1 MRARSTRIVVLL
13 WVLVFVAAPTFSQDT
28 APNKELPNFQR
39 VNEALFRG
47 GQPKAGGYEMLSQ
60 MGIKTVVN
68 LRDDDSR
75 AKEEEFEVKQAG
87 LKYFNV
93 PLRRLGPPKDEK
105 IEALLSIITNPA
117 NQPVFVHCAHGAD
130 RTGVVIAA
138 YRISRDGWTFD
149 QAKAEAKRYGLKP
162 WQLRMKRYIREYYK
176 RQIRNSEAASN

>member
-13 WVLVFVAAPTFSQDT
+13 WVLVFVAAPTFTQDT
-28 APNKELPNFQR
+28 APHKELPNFQR

-47 GQPKAGGYEMLSQ
+47 GQPKPGGFELLSQ

-93 PLRRLGPPKDEK
+93 PLKRLGPPKDEK
-105 IEALLSIITNPA
+105 IETLLSIITDPE
-117 NQPVFVHCAHGAD
+117 NQPVFVHCAHGSD

-138 YRISRDGWTFD
+138 YRITFDGWTYE

-162 WQLRMKRYIREYYK
+162 WQLRKKRYIRDYYK
-176 RQIRNSEAASN
+176 RQIRHSEAARN